1 MNMIKEYLKCKKANS
16 SDLDKLVD
24 QLENVFN
31 ISDINNITKEIL
43 DKFDSLDLTNSNA
56 NQ

>member
-1 MNMIKEYLKCKKANS
+1 MIKEYLKCKKANS
-16 SDLDKLVD
+16 SDIDKLVD
-24 QLENVFN
+24 QLENVFD

-43 DKFDSLDLTNSNA
+43 DKFDSLELTNSNV